1 MTALSDS
8 RSMARLAVPPTSQG
22 RFTQQ
27 TTGEATLTGMA
38 PRETNLFTVVGTT
51 EVAPHMTRLDF
62 KVRDFTK
69 FASDI
74 STDAYVKLQFPTDDA
89 DTPILRTYTVH
100 SIDPDTSTASIDFVV
115 HGDEGVAGP
124 WAAAAAVG
132 DEIEFFGPGGGYS
145 PSPEAD
151 WHLLVAD
158 DTAVP
163 ALTSA
168 LENLVALEAEGI
180 TPPVEVIIESADP
193 QRELPATA
201 NTRIQWIAS
210 GETPGD
216 AMVEAVEKLEWFD
229 GVCQPFVHGEAHAVM
244 KRIRPI
250 LVNERGVSRRALSVS
265 GYWRVGRS
273 EENFREWKRENKPE
287 D

>member
-1 MTALSDS
+1 
-8 RSMARLAVPPTSQG
+8 
-22 RFTQQ
+22 
-27 TTGEATLTGMA
+27 MA

-51 EVAPHMTRLDF
+51 QVAPHMTRLDL
-62 KVRDFTK
+62 KVRDFTR
-69 FASDI
+69 FSEDI
-74 STDAYVKLQFPTDDA
+74 STDAYVKLQFPTDDPEA
-89 DTPILRTYTVH
+89 PVVRTYTVH
-100 SIDPDTSTASIDFVV
+100 SINSENSTAAIDFVV

-124 WAAAAAVG
+124 WAAQASVG
-132 DEIEFFGPGGGYS
+132 EEIEFFGPGGGYS
-145 PSPEAD
+145 PAPEAD

-158 DTAVP
+158 DTALP
-163 ALTSA
+163 AVTAA
-168 LENLVALEAEGI
+168 LENLVALEAEGS

-193 QRELPATA
+193 QRDLPATA
-201 NTRIQWIAS
+201 NTRIQWLPS

-216 AMVEAVEKLEWFD
+216 AMVGAVEKLQWLD

-250 LVNERGVSRRALSVS
+250 LVKERGVSRRALSVS